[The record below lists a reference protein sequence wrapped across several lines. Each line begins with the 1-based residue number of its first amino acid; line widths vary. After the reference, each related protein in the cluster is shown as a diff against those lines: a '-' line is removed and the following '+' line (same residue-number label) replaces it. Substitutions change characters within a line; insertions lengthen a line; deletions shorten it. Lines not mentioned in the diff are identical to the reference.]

1 MKSGADHWQQGCT
14 PNVVDPQVSFE
25 GLLNRAR
32 VHHGRPRA
40 VVEAEI
46 EQRHAELTRTT
57 DEVLHGWD

>member
-1 MKSGADHWQQGCT
+1 
-14 PNVVDPQVSFE
+14 
-25 GLLNRAR
+25 
-32 VHHGRPRA
+32 